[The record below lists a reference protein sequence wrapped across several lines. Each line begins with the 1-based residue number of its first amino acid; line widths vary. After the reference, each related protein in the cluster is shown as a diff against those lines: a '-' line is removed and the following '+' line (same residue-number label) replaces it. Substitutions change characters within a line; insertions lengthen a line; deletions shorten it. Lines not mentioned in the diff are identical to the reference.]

1 MGTTNLT
8 GGGGMDRL
16 AYGVHEA
23 ARLLG
28 VSAGLL
34 RLEIT
39 RGHLNPLR
47 VGRRIVLSRTELDA
61 YLARN
66 RIEDRGISLLAQA
79 LAIMGS
85 GCDEK
90 CRLNLS

>member
-66 RIEDRGISLLAQA
+66 RIERPRHQPARPGARNH
-79 LAIMGS
+79 G
-85 GCDEK
+85 E
-90 CRLNLS
+90 RV